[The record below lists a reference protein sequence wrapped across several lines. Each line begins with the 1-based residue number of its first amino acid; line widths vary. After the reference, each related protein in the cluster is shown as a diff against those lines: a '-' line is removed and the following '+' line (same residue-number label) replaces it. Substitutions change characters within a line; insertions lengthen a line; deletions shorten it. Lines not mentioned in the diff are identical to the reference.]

1 MGAEEHGLA
10 SLIDLDR
17 VQRLC
22 ESLSLAFDFALAV
35 LDLDGTVLIATG
47 WQEICTRYHRE
58 NAETLRGC
66 LESDLRINQRLVEGL
81 DDSSHYAYRCSNGLW
96 DVAFPLVVAGE
107 HVANV
112 YTGQFFF
119 DDDPVDREEFAAR
132 ARRLGFDEAAYL
144 RALDRVPVISHAQL
158 QRTLKFLGDFVGMLG
173 EMGLSA
179 LERERKHAQLRE
191 SEERYRRLFDSA
203 TEGILV
209 FRAERT
215 EDGAVDDLVIVDANP
230 VQAVRTGRRPHE
242 LTGRRRSD
250 CDGADE
256 RLCAYFDAVSSAV
269 AGRGATRTE
278 VCLLAA
284 DTSELL
290 SVSPAGGDLWQLS
303 ATDVTELRRAE
314 EALRRQD
321 EAIRRAYVDVLDAV
335 TGGKLILLTE
345 KELEDELGTP
355 LSGET
360 RFAKPAELA
369 ATRRT
374 LVGAAETHFP
384 GRIRHTDLLSA
395 AGEALD
401 NAIKH
406 GGGGT
411 YRVFA
416 RDSSLQVSVLDEGPG
431 IDFRTLPRATL
442 VPGFSTAAS
451 LGMGFTIML
460 QLCERVLLT
469 TMPGRTV
476 VTLEFAAARE
486 PALRPAPV

>member
-1 MGAEEHGLA
+1 MGADEHELA

-22 ESLSLAFDFALAV
+22 ESLSVAFDFALAV
-35 LDLDGTVLIATG
+35 LDLDGDVLIATG
-47 WQEICTRYHRE
+47 WQDICTRFHRE
-58 NAETLRGC
+58 NAETLQGC
-66 LESDLRINQRLVEGL
+66 LESDLRINRRLVEGL
-81 DDSSHYAYRCSNGLW
+81 DASEHYAYRCSNGLW

-107 HVANV
+107 HLANV

-119 DDDPVDREEFAAR
+119 DDDPVDRAEFAAR

-144 RALDRVPVISHAQL
+144 AALDRVPVISHAQL
-158 QRTLKFLGDFVGMLG
+158 QRTVKFLGDFVSMLG

-179 LERERKHAQLRE
+179 LERERKHAQLKK
-191 SEERYRRLFDSA
+191 SEERYRRLFDS
-203 TEGILV
+203 TSEGIVV
-209 FRAERT
+209 FRAERM
-215 EDGAVDDLVIVDANP
+215 DGDVADLVIVDVNP
-230 VQAVRTGRRPHE
+230 VQVARTGLPHHE

-256 RLCAYFDAVSSAV
+256 RLCAYFEAVSSAV
-269 AGRGATRTE
+269 AGGCATRTE
-278 VCLLAA
+278 VCLRTA
-284 DTSELL
+284 DATELL

-314 EALRRQD
+314 EALRRQ
-321 EAIRRAYVDVLDAV
+321 EEGIRRAYVDVLDAV

-345 KELEDELGTP
+345 EELEDELGTP
-355 LSGET
+355 LSEAV
-360 RFAKPAELA
+360 RFAAPAELA
-369 ATRRT
+369 AARRT
-374 LVGAAETHFP
+374 LVGAAEAHFP
-384 GRIRHTDLLSA
+384 GRVSHTDLLST

-401 NAIKH
+401 NAVKH
-406 GGGGT
+406 AGGGT
-411 YRVFA
+411 YQAFA
-416 RDSSLQVSVLDEGPG
+416 RDSSLQVAISDEGPG

-469 TMPGRTV
+469 TRPGRTV
-476 VTLEFAAARE
+476 VMLEFAAERE
-486 PALRPAPV
+486 QALHPAPA